1 MKRPTSR
8 VFALTVCVTVLFSLN
23 HLQAQTVS
31 TTAGGYVGDNGP
43 ATSAAISNPNGLLR
57 DSSGNTFVSDFYG
70 QRIRKINSS
79 GTISTYAG
87 NGKGGY
93 NGDGMLATQT
103 EISYTTG
110 MVFDSAGNI
119 VFADGG
125 NSRVRKIDKSTR
137 IVTTIAGNGTYG
149 YTGDGGP
156 ATSAEIGQPWGLMY
170 DSTGNLYI
178 ADIGENVVRK
188 VDTSGIIHTY
198 AGTGVAGFSGDGGP
212 AISAEL
218 YAPDGLAM
226 DTNGNI
232 YIADRFNHRVR
243 KVNAHGTISTFAGNG
258 NGNYSGDGGPATS
271 AAIGNPREVIIR
283 SGVLYIFNGGRSRV
297 RNVTISTGTI
307 NTYAGSFGGYDG
319 DGLPLT
325 SSEFFGPSNGL
336 FDSSGNFYLTD
347 SLNGRVR
354 KSVNGNMTTIAG
366 GYIGDTKGALSAALV
381 LPEAIAFDSN
391 NNYYVADYAGNRVRM
406 ISSAGTITTIA
417 GNGTSGYSGDG
428 GPATSAQ
435 LYFPNGLVVDANLNV
450 YVSDSANNVI
460 REVEHATGTIFT
472 FATDANWSALGALAL
487 AADGNSGY
495 VVDQGT
501 CAVYQIDGSGNVTLV
516 AGVELVC
523 GYNGDNISA
532 VTAQLNTPY
541 GVAVDSSGNIY
552 IADSGNNRIRKV
564 NISTGIITTYAGN
577 GTCGFSGD
585 GGSPTAAELCFPEG
599 VVLNN
604 GVTYIADTSNLRI
617 RRIQNNVI
625 STWAG
630 TGNYGY
636 NGDGLGALATNF
648 DDPVAITKNTF
659 GTIFI
664 VDDVQERVRKIK

>member
-8 VFALTVCVTVLFSLN
+8 VFALAVCVTVLFSLN

-31 TTAGGYVGDNGP
+31 TTAGGYVGDTSP
-43 ATSAAISNPNGLLR
+43 ATSAAISAPSGLLR

-70 QRIRKINSS
+70 QRIRKINPS

-93 NGDGMLATQT
+93 NGDGILATQA
-103 EISYTTG
+103 EILYTAG
-110 MVFDSAGNI
+110 MTFDSGGNI

-125 NSRVRKIDKSTR
+125 NSRVRKIDKSTK
-137 IVTTIAGNGTYG
+137 IVTTIAGNGTFG

-170 DSTGNLYI
+170 DNAGNLYI
-178 ADIGENVVRK
+178 ADVGENVVR
-188 VDTSGIIHTY
+188 VVNPSGIIHTF

-212 AISAEL
+212 ATSAEI
-218 YAPDGLAM
+218 YGPSGLAM
-226 DTNGNI
+226 DSNSNI

-258 NGNYSGDGGPATS
+258 STGAGGDGGPAT
-271 AAIGNPREVIIR
+271 AATIGNPKGLVIR
-283 SGVLYIFNGGRSRV
+283 SGVLYISNGGKSRV
-297 RNVTISTGTI
+297 RSVVISTGII
-307 NTYAGSFGGYDG
+307 NTYAGSTGGYDG

-325 SSEFFGPSNGL
+325 SSMFFSPSGLL
-336 FDSSGNFYLTD
+336 FDSSGNLFLAD
-347 SLNGRVR
+347 QLNGRVR
-354 KSVNGNMTTIAG
+354 KAVGGNMTTFAG
-366 GYIGDTKGALSAALV
+366 GYLGDTKGALSAAFYF
-381 LPEAIAFDSN
+381 PEAIAFDSS

-406 ISSAGTITTIA
+406 ISSAGTITTVA

-435 LYFPNGLVVDANLNV
+435 LYLPAGLVVDANLNV

-460 REVEHATGTIFT
+460 REVEHSTGNIFT
-472 FATDANWSALGALAL
+472 FATYANWSALGALTL

-516 AGVELVC
+516 AGVEFVC

-541 GVAVDSSGNIY
+541 GIAVDSSGNIY
-552 IADSGNNRIRKV
+552 IADSGNNRIRKINV
-564 NISTGIITTYAGN
+564 STGIITTYAGD

-604 GVTYIADTSNLRI
+604 GITYIADTSNLRI

-664 VDDVQERVRKIK
+664 VDDVQARVRKIK